1 MNALDALEIVQ
12 AAIWTV
18 IVASAPA
25 VVAAMVVGI
34 VIALLQ
40 ALTQIQEMTLTFIPK
55 ILVILF
61 VSFMT
66 DRMKNPEL
74 FETSRHAL
82 NFNFGGINNQRSGVP
97 NNDERAL
104 KQYDLLSASGFAK
117 FTDDASSPTVASHT
131 VAFAIGF
138 FR

>member
-25 VVAAMVVGI
+25 VVSAMVVGI

-61 VSFMT
+61 VSVMT
-66 DRMKNPEL
+66 AP
-74 FETSRHAL
+74 FVGSVIYSFSETVYSR
-82 NFNFGGINNQRSGVP
+82 I
-97 NNDERAL
+97 ET
-104 KQYDLLSASGFAK
+104 GF
-117 FTDDASSPTVASHT
+117 
-131 VAFAIGF
+131 
-138 FR
+138 

>member
-25 VVAAMVVGI
+25 VISAMVVGI

-61 VSFMT
+61 VSVMT
-66 DRMKNPEL
+66 AP
-74 FETSRHAL
+74 FVGSVIYSFSETVYSR
-82 NFNFGGINNQRSGVP
+82 I
-97 NNDERAL
+97 ET
-104 KQYDLLSASGFAK
+104 GF
-117 FTDDASSPTVASHT
+117 
-131 VAFAIGF
+131 
-138 FR
+138 

>member
-34 VIALLQ
+34 LIALLQ

-61 VSFMT
+61 VSVMT
-66 DRMKNPEL
+66 AP
-74 FETSRHAL
+74 FVGSVIYSFSETVYSR
-82 NFNFGGINNQRSGVP
+82 I
-97 NNDERAL
+97 ET
-104 KQYDLLSASGFAK
+104 GF
-117 FTDDASSPTVASHT
+117 
-131 VAFAIGF
+131 
-138 FR
+138 